1 MSVTIQ
7 TTFNDVVALQEPLVV
22 SASSNQTGNIG
33 TTIFKFRYVLV
44 LDIDGTEVIT
54 VKQQPNANGYAHFD
68 LHRILESYLAATYE
82 GGSDQIHVTDRCY
95 NNNNGG
101 IFVEIDI
108 SEEYSTSETT
118 DPSNQ
123 GGNATASFIAIN
135 TVFQFSDGVVPTL
148 AGVYEYN
155 DDNTALSWLSKMPT
169 TLTTREGEYQT
180 AGILISDFNGSTY
193 PVDNN
198 EVKMVLTYYEEDG
211 TQINSYTIDY
221 KTTLAGKNFVTTK
234 NTTGGN
240 KMIQFFPVGYQNL
253 EDAFS
258 TQAPS
263 NQSDLAYYT
272 IYWYDSVATG
282 LGWRTKTYRF
292 NLADC
297 TKYTP
302 IQLAWLNELGCWDYY
317 TFDLASIEQLK
328 IQRDSIRKQFGN
340 WNAGADF
347 TYSFYEGGER
357 VTKIDADKEYTV
369 NSDWLNDEEF
379 IWLQSLLMSTD
390 VLTPDENGNYVPVI
404 ITDNDYQIKK
414 TVNEKLNSLT
424 VKFKLSHK
432 IR

>member
-22 SASSNQTGNIG
+22 SASSTN
-33 TTIFKFRYVLV
+33 TTQAKFRYVLTV
-44 LDIDGTEVIT
+44 DVDGAEVIK
-54 VKQQPNANGYAHFD
+54 VKQQRNANNFAHFD
-68 LHRILESYLAATYE
+68 LHRILESYLSATYE

-108 SEEYSTSETT
+108 SEEYATSETT

-123 GGNATASFIAIN
+123 GGNATDSFIAIN
-135 TVFQFSDGVVPTL
+135 TVFQFSDGVTPTL

-169 TLTTREGEYQT
+169 TLTTRAGEYQT
-180 AGILISDFNGSTY
+180 AGILISDFNGSSY
-193 PVDNN
+193 PVDND
-198 EVKMVLTYYEEDG
+198 EVKMVLTYYEADG
-211 TQINSYTIDY
+211 TQINSYSIDY

-234 NTTGGN
+234 NTTGAN

-253 EDAFS
+253 EEQSFNV
-258 TQAPS
+258 TIRPS
-263 NQSDLAYYT
+263 NQSDLSYYT

-292 NLADC
+292 DLAGC

-302 IQLAWLNELGCWDYY
+302 IQLAWLNEFGCWDYY
-317 TFDLASIEQLK
+317 TFDLASIQQLRIK
-328 IQRDSIRKQFGN
+328 RDSIRKQYGN

-347 TYSFYEGGER
+347 TYEYYEGGER
-357 VTKIDADKEYTV
+357 VTRIDADKEYTV
-369 NSDWLNDEEF
+369 NSDWLNDDEF
-379 IWLQSLLMSTD
+379 VWLQSLLMSTD